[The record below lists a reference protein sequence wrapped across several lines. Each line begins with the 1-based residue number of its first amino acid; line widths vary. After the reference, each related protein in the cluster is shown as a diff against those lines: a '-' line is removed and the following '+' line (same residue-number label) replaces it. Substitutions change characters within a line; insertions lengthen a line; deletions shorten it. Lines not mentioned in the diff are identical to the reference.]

1 VVRAGVEVGYE
12 LGLEGTISDFLQR
25 WPFDFVLGAIH
36 VLDHIAITAGE
47 ELEEFRRSLMPRG
60 AEYLASRYFEYVRAA
75 AGSGLFD
82 CVAHLDIWRKYVV
95 PEAGEGFVRAVEPLV
110 EPMVRAVARSGAGL
124 EVNTSALRR
133 GQSEPYPSRDILML
147 AVESG
152 VRTFTVGSDSHSPEA
167 LGAGVRDATELL
179 RGLGITPARFARR
192 ARC

>member
-1 VVRAGVEVGYE
+1 
-12 LGLEGTISDFLQR
+12 
-25 WPFDFVLGAIH
+25 
-36 VLDHIAITAGE
+36 
-47 ELEEFRRSLMPRG
+47 
-60 AEYLASRYFEYVRAA
+60 
-75 AGSGLFD
+75 
-82 CVAHLDIWRKYVV
+82 
-95 PEAGEGFVRAVEPLV
+95 
-110 EPMVRAVARSGAGL
+110 MVRAVARSGAGL